1 MPVKYIILVVFC
13 LNLSSCLN
21 LKEDKRVNKDS
32 LLVLNIKGVITSD
45 VSEKFMRFVRTY
57 AGKNKIKGI
66 LIRVNS
72 PGGTVGAS
80 QEIYSTIKDIKNIYK
95 KPVFVSG
102 GDMVASGG
110 VYATMA
116 ADTIFINKGTLF
128 GSIGVLM
135 QFQNYSE
142 LMKWAKTDVYH
153 LKAGEFKDSGSPYR
167 KMTLREREL
176 FERLME
182 NTLNQFKEA
191 IATGRNLNLKS
202 VNRFSD
208 GRIFS
213 GEEALGF
220 ELVDKIGTFN
230 QAASALGEQV
240 GLGTNPKLFDP
251 DKKTGYEKLF
261 ADLYGK
267 SPSLNKI
274 FSQFSLINKLSG
286 QALYIL
292 PSYISAQ

>member
-1 MPVKYIILVVFC
+1 MPVKYIILVIFC
-13 LNLSSCLN
+13 LSLSSCLN